1 MEDKSSYDIQVAVQ
15 SKNEHDTQ
23 VLARL
28 GKKSVLKVDAM
39 SPTEK
44 VKH

>member
-1 MEDKSSYDIQVAVQ
+1 MEEKSIHDIQIAVQ

-28 GKKSVLKVDAM
+28 GKKSVLKVDAT
-39 SPTEK
+39 SSTEE
-44 VKH
+44 VKN